1 MARPLGR
8 HQLAALSAL
17 ARLNGGTWSVDCTW
31 RLHSVAYTVR
41 VLDTL
46 VERGLATRT
55 SATARY
61 AITEQGFNR
70 LGWFT
75 CGRCTRL
82 TRFPVVAEHGLYRRQ
97 VRCSWCATPEQA
109 RPGPDGG
116 SASGGTREPAPS
128 PGAVPA

>member
-17 ARLNGGTWSVDCTW
+17 ARLNGGTWSADCAW

-41 VLDTL
+41 VLNTL
-46 VERGLATRT
+46 VERGFATRT

-61 AITEQGFNR
+61 AITEQGFNQ

-82 TRFPVVAEHGLYRRQ
+82 TRSPLVTQHGSYHRQ
-97 VRCSWCATPEQA
+97 VRCSWCAAPEQA
-109 RPGPDGG
+109 HRGGELGSEPGGPRVPYGPPRT
-116 SASGGTREPAPS
+116 APA
-128 PGAVPA
+128 